1 MVEEP
6 ISHQP
11 SAAKYQPLK
20 ILICNIGSTSLK
32 YQLFSMPDE
41 TVLAKGR
48 VERIGSQRSPLQHW
62 TVNGAVER
70 EVPVPTYKDA
80 VQTALSLLT
89 DAQLGCLGRL
99 DELSGVGFK
108 TVHAGDVRGAV
119 RLTED
124 VLAKMEEYTPVVPAH
139 NPPYLRAIRIFQE
152 LLPHVPLV
160 GVFEPHFHVTMP
172 EYAAIYGIPYEWT
185 TRFGIRRYGFHGASH
200 HYVAER
206 VPQRL
211 GVPPASLKIISC
223 HLGGSSSICA
233 IDGGKSVDTSMGF
246 SAQSGLFMARRAGDF
261 DLFAIPFLQ
270 SKGLTLGEIFD
281 ALSRNG
287 GLLGVSG
294 VSEDMRDL
302 EEAAAQGNARAQL
315 AIDAFVYGV
324 KKYIG
329 SYVAAL
335 NGVDVLAFTGGM
347 GERGV
352 NIRARICRDLDYLGI
367 RLDDARNAACVGT
380 EGIISPD
387 DARVQV
393 MVVPANEEII
403 VARETVKVLGNRRPS
418 RRPRSRTSKNDR
430 R

>member
-1 MVEEP
+1 MKV
-6 ISHQP
+6 
-11 SAAKYQPLK
+11 
-20 ILICNIGSTSLK
+20 LICNIGSTSLK
-32 YQLFSMPDE
+32 YQLFSMPEE

-48 VERIGSQRSPLQHW
+48 MERVGSQRSPLQHW
-62 TVNGAVER
+62 TADGAVEK
-70 EVPVPTYKDA
+70 ETPIPTYRDA

-89 DAQLGCLGRL
+89 DAELGCLQQL
-99 DELSGVGFK
+99 NEISGVGFK
-108 TVHAGDVRGAV
+108 TVHAGDVKGSAL
-119 RLTED
+119 LTED

-152 LLPHVPLV
+152 LLPNAPLV

-185 TRFGIRRYGFHGASH
+185 TQFGIRRYGFHGASH
-200 HYVAER
+200 HYVSER
-206 VPQRL
+206 VPQLL
-211 GVPPASLKIISC
+211 GVPPDSLKIISC

-270 SKGLTLGEIFD
+270 SKGLTQEEIFD
-281 ALSRNG
+281 GLSRNG

-329 SYVAAL
+329 SYVAVL
-335 NGVDVLAFTGGM
+335 NGLDVLAFTGGM
-347 GERGV
+347 GERGANV
-352 NIRARICRDLDYLGI
+352 RARICRDVDYLGI
-367 RLDDARNAACVGT
+367 RVDDARNATCFGR
-380 EGIISPD
+380 EGIISPP
-387 DARVQV
+387 DASVKV
-393 MVVPANEEII
+393 MVIPVNEEII
-403 VARETVKVLGNRRPS
+403 VAREVVKVIN
-418 RRPRSRTSKNDR
+418 K
-430 R
+430 

>member
-1 MVEEP
+1 MKV
-6 ISHQP
+6 
-11 SAAKYQPLK
+11 
-20 ILICNIGSTSLK
+20 LICNIGSTSLK
-32 YQLFSMPDE
+32 YQLFSMPEE

-48 VERIGSQRSPLQHW
+48 IERVGSPSSPLQHW
-62 TVNGAVER
+62 TANGAVEK
-70 EVPVPTYKDA
+70 ETPMPTYKDA

-89 DAQLGCLGRL
+89 DSQLGCLEQL
-99 DELSGVGFK
+99 EEISGVGFK
-108 TVHAGDVRGAV
+108 TVHAGDVKGSA
-119 RLTED
+119 RLTEE

-152 LLPHVPLV
+152 LLPSVPLV

-185 TRFGIRRYGFHGASH
+185 TQFGIRRYGFHGASH
-200 HYVAER
+200 HYVSER
-206 VPQRL
+206 VPQLL
-211 GVPPASLKIISC
+211 GVPPDSLKIISC

-261 DLFAIPFLQ
+261 DVFAIPFLQ
-270 SKGLTLGEIFD
+270 SKGLTQEEIFD
-281 ALSRNG
+281 GLSRNG

-302 EEAAAQGNARAQL
+302 EEAAAQGNARARL

-329 SYVAAL
+329 SYVAVL
-335 NGVDVLAFTGGM
+335 NGLDVLAFTGGM

-352 NIRARICRDLDYLGI
+352 NVRARICRDLDYLGI
-367 RLDDARNAACVGT
+367 RLDDARNADCCGK
-380 EGIISPD
+380 EGLISPPE
-387 DARVQV
+387 ARVKV
-393 MVVPANEEII
+393 MVILANEEMI
-403 VARETVKVLGNRRPS
+403 VAREVAREVASGE
-418 RRPRSRTSKNDR
+418 
-430 R
+430 